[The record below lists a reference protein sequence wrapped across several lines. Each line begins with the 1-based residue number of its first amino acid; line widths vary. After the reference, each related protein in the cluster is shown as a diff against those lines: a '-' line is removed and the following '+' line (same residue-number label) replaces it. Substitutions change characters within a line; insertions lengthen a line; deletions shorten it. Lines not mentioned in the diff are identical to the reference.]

1 MIKKSLQRRAMG
13 RRGGF
18 TLVEVLVAILIIAVV
33 AMVLLHRR
41 IDVVRDAARVRDER
55 VAWTLA
61 ALKMGDLS
69 RDPSMIVSSDTGDF
83 SQESPDQADFRWSYE
98 SQREAIPLDEPQG
111 QAAREILRVRLKILD
126 PDDIELQMI
135 EAMFP
140 AAPVET
146 P

>member
-1 MIKKSLQRRAMG
+1 M
-13 RRGGF
+13 
-18 TLVEVLVAILIIAVV
+18 IIAVV

-69 RDPSMIVSSDTGDF
+69 RDPSLIVSSDSGDF
-83 SQESPDQADFRWSYE
+83 AQESPDQADFRWSYE

-126 PDDIELQMI
+126 PDNLELQLL

-140 AAPVET
+140 AAPVVN